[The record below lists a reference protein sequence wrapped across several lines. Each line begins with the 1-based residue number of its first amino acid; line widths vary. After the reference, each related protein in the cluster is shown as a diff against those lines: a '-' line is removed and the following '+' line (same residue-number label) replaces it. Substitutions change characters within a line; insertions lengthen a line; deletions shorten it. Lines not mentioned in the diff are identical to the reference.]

1 MTAASSVSLLMRLAL
16 TAVAL
21 SAASC
26 ASLDSRFAIEISPS
40 LPTERQ
46 TVSIVGALKDGRL
59 DEDYWHT
66 LQPALRP
73 LGDGCD
79 ALFGERLQTRDPE
92 LYERVDQKSRED
104 GVGDDLLRSLE
115 PRALGQLV
123 MVAYSAGKIPPKRAP
138 RGQSGQR
145 QRYSSLAGQHSG
157 RGYHEMIARKNSLAD
172 DDPGLDLSLFFYSL
186 ATHATAAQISLH
198 YTGQDPEEARRL
210 LGDKLR
216 AFFSDFRCVGWR

>member
-1 MTAASSVSLLMRLAL
+1 MRLAL
-16 TAVAL
+16 SAVAL

-26 ASLDSRFAIEISPS
+26 ASLDSRFTIEISPL

-79 ALFGERLQTRDPE
+79 ALFGDRLQTRDPE

-104 GVGDDLLRSLE
+104 GVGDDLFRALE
-115 PRALGQLV
+115 PRAQGQLI

-138 RGQSGQR
+138 QGQAAKR

-157 RGYHEMIARKNSLAD
+157 RGYHEMIARKQRGLAD

-186 ATHATAAQISLH
+186 ATHANVAQISLH
-198 YTGQDPEEARRL
+198 YTGQDAEEAKRL
-210 LGDKLR
+210 LGNKLR